1 MSTLPYDPHD
11 PPDEPPPGVTDPL
24 LWAMTVRLFRDH
36 QPSIDGWCQTCRQF
50 YPCPG
55 RRLADTGFASA
66 IRYPFPPSN
75 SASLVM
81 HPDGDPVLSG
91 GSAA

>member
-66 IRYPFPPSN
+66 IRYPFPRLTLPRS
-75 SASLVM
+75 
-81 HPDGDPVLSG
+81 
-91 GSAA
+91 